1 MDNSAFGDFLMAAV
15 DKEIAAEFA
24 QKPIK
29 VLGEVIL
36 MLETQP
42 QGNVV
47 KLDFTEDTPADFN
60 SYRGYYKDL
69 AMEYGDRYVN
79 GKPTNEPVTVA
90 ELLSRAQLCD
100 GRTFTG
106 YKGGDFPM
114 SRKTLMWVA
123 QYGMTGRMLTDIKD
137 EGDGV
142 TRIITQ
148 EDDD

>member
-1 MDNSAFGDFLMAAV
+1 MDNKAFADMLMASV
-15 DKEIAAEFA
+15 DKQIAAEFA

-36 MLETQP
+36 MLEAQP
-42 QGNVV
+42 QDNIV
-47 KLDFTEDTPADFN
+47 KLDFTERSPADFN

-69 AMEYGDRYVN
+69 AMEYGTRYVN
-79 GKPTNEPVTVA
+79 GKPTKDPITVA
-90 ELLSRAQLCD
+90 EVLSRAQSCD

-123 QYGMTGRMLTDIKD
+123 QYGMTGRMLIDIKD
-137 EGDGV
+137 EGDGT

-148 EDDD
+148 DDD